1 MSKKKSFWSA
11 TRLRLTLLR
20 IWFTK
25 NILVFVQVA
34 LIISV
39 VLMITGNI
47 TAETPVLGKILY
59 PLFSELI
66 NEINDLATKRSMEGW
81 MDFFSIIISISISVS
96 MFMIKTRSILQ
107 SDIKSTSVKKALI
120 SAGLYFNADG
130 KLVKR
135 EESVHKDTN
144 GDGVIDEHDGKV
156 SSNPFKGLIDS
167 IKEFIV
173 IANADFSGDE
183 ESDKQTLEEVMA
195 KAELEATAEGLDA
208 LENQMKD
215 KLSFTKE
222 SEEEDENS
230 EEDESSEPKESK
242 ISGFVNW
249 IKANFTIGRIKVTDT
264 NDDEEEYEEDEEDDE
279 TDENEMDIIENNLDE
294 DAETDL
300 TDVFDTEEVHEI
312 AKEIIVEEKQTPVQI
327 ATPKPVNKPTIKTVN
342 KRETA
347 VNDYLSRMRGNK

>member
-1 MSKKKSFWSA
+1 MKHKKSFWSA
-11 TRLRLTLLR
+11 NKLRLTLFR

-47 TAETPVLGKILY
+47 TAETPLLGKILY

-66 NEINDLATKRSMEGW
+66 DEVNHLATERSMEGW

-96 MFMIKTRSILQ
+96 MFMIKTRSIIQ
-107 SDIKSTSVKKALI
+107 SDIKSNSVKRALI
-120 SAGLYFNADG
+120 SAGLYFNSDG

-135 EESVHKDTN
+135 EDSIHKDTN
-144 GDGVIDEHDGKV
+144 GDGVINEHDGKI

-173 IANADFSGDE
+173 IANADFSGNE
-183 ESDKQTLEEVMA
+183 KEDKATLDEVMA

-222 SEEEDENS
+222 ETESEDDEDEI
-230 EEDESSEPKESK
+230 EETKKPSK
-242 ISGFVNW
+242 FINW
-249 IKANFTIGRIKVTDT
+249 IKSNFTIGRIKESEDDDEIYDE
-264 NDDEEEYEEDEEDDE
+264 DDEEEIG
-279 TDENEMDIIENNLDE
+279 ENEMDIIENNLDE

-300 TDVFDTEEVHEI
+300 SEVFETEEV
-312 AKEIIVEEKQTPVQI
+312 KEIVNEIITEEKTSIKKPVQN
-327 ATPKPVNKPTIKTVN
+327 TSTIKTVTN
-342 KRETA
+342 RDAA
-347 VNDYLSRMRGNK
+347 VNTYLNRMRGNK